1 MAASSPAR
9 ILAEARRE
17 FAQRG
22 FAAARLQD
30 IAARAEL
37 SHPTLLYHFGSK
49 EGLYAAVI
57 EEAVSDWAATTTDT
71 ISTELSGFDQVA
83 ALIDAG
89 FEFFASHRDFVMIVR
104 REAIEGGGRLE
115 QAMADHMRP
124 FLEAAVAFLRRET
137 AAGRLRDHDPVELM
151 QLCYSALLTYF
162 SDARFRARMLNEDP
176 LTPEAG
182 RHFRDALTGILRAA
196 LEPAAVQ
203 APHRAARR
211 SAVSGG

>member
-1 MAASSPAR
+1 MAVSSPAR

-57 EEAVSDWAATTTDT
+57 EQAVSDWADTTSRA
-71 ISTELSGFDQVA
+71 ISTGLSGFDQVA

-89 FEFFASHRDFVMIVR
+89 FEFFASHRDFVVIVR
-104 REAIEGGGRLE
+104 REAIDGGGRLE

-124 FLEAAVAFLRRET
+124 FLEAAVAFLRREM
-137 AAGRLRDHDPVELM
+137 AAGRLREHDPVEVM

-162 SDARFRARMLNEDP
+162 SDARFRARLLEQDP
-176 LTPEAG
+176 LAPAAGGPFREA
-182 RHFRDALTGILRAA
+182 LKGILRAA
-196 LEPAAVQ
+196 LEPVE
-203 APHRAARR
+203 ARR
-211 SAVSGG
+211 

>member
-1 MAASSPAR
+1 MAETSPAR
-9 ILAEARRE
+9 ILTEARRE

-30 IAARAEL
+30 IAARAGL

-57 EEAVSDWAATTTDT
+57 EQAVSDWAETTSAAITT
-71 ISTELSGFDQVA
+71 GLGGFDQVA

-89 FEFFASHRDFVMIVR
+89 FEFFASHRDFVVIVR

-124 FLEAAVAFLRRET
+124 FLDAAVDFLRREM
-137 AAGRLRDHDPVELM
+137 AAGRLREHDPVELM

-162 SDARFRARMLNEDP
+162 SDARFRARLLDEDP
-176 LTPEAG
+176 LTPAAG
-182 RHFRDALTGILRAA
+182 RHFRDALTGILRAG
-196 LEPAAVQ
+196 LEPLE
-203 APHRAARR
+203 ARR
-211 SAVSGG
+211 

>member
-1 MAASSPAR
+1 MADTTPAR

-57 EEAVSDWAATTTDT
+57 EQAVSDWAATTSRA
-71 ISTELSGFDQVA
+71 ISTGMRGFDQVA
-83 ALIDAG
+83 ALVDAG
-89 FEFFASHRDFVMIVR
+89 FEFFATHQEFVMIVR

-115 QAMADHMRP
+115 QAITDHMRP
-124 FLEAAVAFLRRET
+124 FLDRAVAFLRREM
-137 AAGRLRDHDPVELM
+137 AAGRLRRHEPVEVM
-151 QLCYSALLTYF
+151 QLCYGALLTYF
-162 SDARFRARMLNEDP
+162 SDARFRARLLDEDP
-176 LTPEAG
+176 LTPDAG
-182 RHFRDALTGILRAA
+182 RHFRAALTDILRAA
-196 LEPAAVQ
+196 LEPAPVPAG
-203 APHRAARR
+203 R
-211 SAVSGG
+211 

>member
-1 MAASSPAR
+1 MVETSPAR
-9 ILAEARRE
+9 ILTEARRE

-57 EEAVSDWAATTTDT
+57 EQAVRDWAETTSKAITT
-71 ISTELSGFDQVA
+71 GLEGFDQVA

-89 FEFFASHRDFVMIVR
+89 FEFFASHRDFVVIVR

-124 FLEAAVAFLRRET
+124 FLDAAVAFLRREV
-137 AAGRLRDHDPVELM
+137 AGGRLRPHDPVEVM
-151 QLCYSALLTYF
+151 QVCYSALLTYF
-162 SDARFRARMLNEDP
+162 SDSGFRRRLLDEDPLSPPACDRFRA
-176 LTPEAG
+176 
-182 RHFRDALTGILRAA
+182 ALTAMLRAA
-196 LEPAAVQ
+196 LAPA
-203 APHRAARR
+203 PR
-211 SAVSGG
+211 